1 MKRFFDVTISL
12 VLVILLCPL
21 ILLLIVLIRF
31 KLGTPVFFTQWRP
44 GLKGKP
50 FLIYKFRTMTDGRDE
65 QGVWLPDEQ
74 RITPFGRFLRRFSL
88 DELPQLLN
96 VIKGELSLVGPRP
109 LMMEYLPL
117 YTPEQARRHDVK
129 PGITGWAQ
137 IHGRNALTWEEKF
150 ELDVW
155 YVDHRSFLIDLRILW
170 LTFTKVF
177 NRKETKEQ
185 ADLFVADFTGTPVR
199 STATEGHQEFSDTIM
214 NQKTKI
220 R

>member
-1 MKRFFDVTISL
+1 MKRIFDVMVS
-12 VLVILLCPL
+12 
-21 ILLLIVLIRF
+21 LLLIIVLSPLLLLLMVLIRL
-31 KLGTPVFFTQWRP
+31 KLGTPVFFIQRRP

-50 FLIYKFRTMTDGRDE
+50 FQIYKFRTMTNERDKL
-65 QGVWLPDEQ
+65 GAWLPDEL

-88 DELPQLLN
+88 DELPQLFN

-117 YTPEQARRHDVK
+117 YSPEQARRHEVK

-155 YVDHRSFLIDLRILW
+155 YVDNHNFVIDLEILW
-170 LTFTKVF
+170 LTFCKVL
-177 NRKETKEQ
+177 NRTETREH
-185 ADLFVADFTGTPVR
+185 ADRIVEDFTGTPTR
-199 STATEGHQEFSDTIM
+199 STASVEGYQERSETVIG
-214 NQKTKI
+214 Q
-220 R
+220 

>member
-1 MKRFFDVTISL
+1 MKRLFDLMLSS
-12 VLVILLCPL
+12 VLVIVLCPL
-21 ILLLIVLIRF
+21 FLLLIVFIRF

-44 GLKGKP
+44 GLGGKP
-50 FLIYKFRTMTDGRDE
+50 FRIYKFRTMTDERDE
-65 QGVWLPDEQ
+65 HGVWLPDEQ

-117 YTPEQARRHDVK
+117 YTPQQARRHDVK

-155 YVDHRSFLIDLRILW
+155 YVDNRSFLIDLRILW
-170 LTFTKVF
+170 LTLCKVL
-177 NRKETKEQ
+177 NSAETREH
-185 ADLFVADFTGTPVR
+185 ADLIVADFTGTPAR
-199 STATEGHQEFSDTIM
+199 SSASEGYQDRSDTV
-214 NQKTKI
+214 TGP
-220 R
+220 